1 MLSHDIILIKLKGK
15 KAKEYVLNYMARQ
28 MRITFKEIPKEEIV
42 LQEKGKKEIA
52 RHIFEQSLEQDFCSE
67 IEFEVTNEDK
77 LLKEKEAKKK
87 AIEEAEKKATENA
100 AKKAAGEAERKAAE
114 NAAKKAAEEAERKAT
129 EEATENTAKK
139 AAEEAER
146 KATEEVAEE
155 EERIV
160 AENATKKER
169 KTQQIK
175 GKKKDVLIV
184 INALKPR
191 KISTRYVADALGI
204 KYSEAKKELEEL
216 VTMGFAEREK
226 LSRKNLKF
234 YISKK
239 GERKASKFKVDVSKI
254 IKGEKQLEEYKKEL
268 EKAEK
273 TNPEE
278 ASETKTVI
286 TEKPELE
293 IAKKE
298 EPETTEKPEPE
309 IAKKEEPETTEK
321 PEPEIAKKEEPE
333 ATEKPEPEITKKEE
347 PEATEK
353 PEPEITK
360 KEEPEATEKTELEIA
375 EKEEAERRQTEET
388 KQILKLFY
396 KTQSHNKVLREIFKQ
411 ERFDVEHVRNK
422 LLFEE
427 KDILPEIIKKLNN
440 EAISYDKLSETEGK
454 YNVDPTWRV
463 FALNRLGIERRFNV
477 SPSQEVIQKL
487 LAKGLIYKNAEGI
500 YEIMK

>member
-1 MLSHDIILIKLKGK
+1 
-15 KAKEYVLNYMARQ
+15 MARQ

-129 EEATENTAKK
+129 EEAAENAAKK

-160 AENATKKER
+160 AQNATKKER
-169 KTQQIK
+169 KNTQRIQ
-175 GKKKDVLIV
+175 GTKKDVLIV

-191 KISTRYVADALGI
+191 KISTRHVADVLGI

-254 IKGEKQLEEYKKEL
+254 IKGEKQLEEYKKKL

-286 TEKPELE
+286 TEKPEL
-293 IAKKE
+293 
-298 EPETTEKPEPE
+298 E

-411 ERFDVEHVRNK
+411 ERFDVEYVRNK

-463 FALNRLGIERRFNV
+463 FALNRLGIERRLNV

-487 LAKGLIYKNAEGI
+487 LAKGLIYKNAEGM

>member
-129 EEATENTAKK
+129 EEAAENAAKK

-146 KATEEVAEE
+146 KATEEAAENAAKKAAEE
-155 EERIV
+155 AERKT

-309 IAKKEEPETTEK
+309 IAKKEEPE
-321 PEPEIAKKEEPE
+321 

-360 KEEPEATEKTELEIA
+360 K
-375 EKEEAERRQTEET
+375 RRTGG
-388 KQILKLFY
+388 
-396 KTQSHNKVLREIFKQ
+396 NRE
-411 ERFDVEHVRNK
+411 
-422 LLFEE
+422 
-427 KDILPEIIKKLNN
+427 
-440 EAISYDKLSETEGK
+440 
-454 YNVDPTWRV
+454 
-463 FALNRLGIERRFNV
+463 NRAGN
-477 SPSQEVIQKL
+477 S
-487 LAKGLIYKNAEGI
+487 
-500 YEIMK
+500 

>member
-1 MLSHDIILIKLKGK
+1 MLSHDVILIKLKGK

-28 MRITFKEIPKEEIV
+28 MKITFKEIPKEEIV

-114 NAAKKAAEEAERKAT
+114 NAAKKAAEEA
-129 EEATENTAKK
+129 AKK

-146 KATEEVAEE
+146 KT
-155 EERIV
+155 

-298 EPETTEKPEPE
+298 EPETTEKPELE
-309 IAKKEEPETTEK
+309 IA
-321 PEPEIAKKEEPE
+321 
-333 ATEKPEPEITKKEE
+333 KKEE

-396 KTQSHNKVLREIFKQ
+396 KTQSHNKVLREVFKQ
-411 ERFDVEHVRNK
+411 ERFDVEYVRNK

-487 LAKGLIYKNAEGI
+487 LAKGLIYKNAEGM

>member
-160 AENATKKER
+160 AQNATKKER
-169 KTQQIK
+169 KNTQRIQ
-175 GKKKDVLIV
+175 GTKKDVLIV

-353 PEPEITK
+353 
-360 KEEPEATEKTELEIA
+360 TELEIA

>member
-100 AKKAAGEAERKAAE
+100 AKKAAEEAERKATEEAAENAAEEAERKATEEAAE
-114 NAAKKAAEEAERKAT
+114 NAAKKAAEEAERKT
-129 EEATENTAKK
+129 
-139 AAEEAER
+139 AEEAER
-146 KATEEVAEE
+146 KT
-155 EERIV
+155 

-309 IAKKEEPETTEK
+309 IAKKEEPE
-321 PEPEIAKKEEPE
+321 
-333 ATEKPEPEITKKEE
+333 ATEKPEPEM
-347 PEATEK
+347 A
-353 PEPEITK
+353 K

-411 ERFDVEHVRNK
+411 ERFDVEYVRNK

-487 LAKGLIYKNAEGI
+487 LAKGLIYKNAEGM

>member
-160 AENATKKER
+160 AQNATKKER
-169 KTQQIK
+169 KNTQRIQ
-175 GKKKDVLIV
+175 GTKKDVLIV

-286 TEKPELE
+286 TEKPE
-293 IAKKE
+293 
-298 EPETTEKPEPE
+298 
-309 IAKKEEPETTEK
+309 
-321 PEPEIAKKEEPE
+321 PEIAKKEEPE
-333 ATEKPEPEITKKEE
+333 ATEKLEPEITKKEE

-388 KQILKLFY
+388 KQILKQFY

>member
-129 EEATENTAKK
+129 EEAAENAAKK

-146 KATEEVAEE
+146 KT
-155 EERIV
+155 

-298 EPETTEKPEPE
+298 EPEATEKPEPE
-309 IAKKEEPETTEK
+309 IA
-321 PEPEIAKKEEPE
+321 
-333 ATEKPEPEITKKEE
+333 KKEE

-411 ERFDVEHVRNK
+411 ERFDVEYVRNK

-463 FALNRLGIERRFNV
+463 FALNRLGIERRFNI

>member
-160 AENATKKER
+160 AQNATKKER
-169 KTQQIK
+169 KNTQRIQ
-175 GKKKDVLIV
+175 GTKKDVLIV

-268 EKAEK
+268 KKAEK

-309 IAKKEEPETTEK
+309 IA
-321 PEPEIAKKEEPE
+321 
-333 ATEKPEPEITKKEE
+333 KKEE

-411 ERFDVEHVRNK
+411 ERFDVEYVRNK

-463 FALNRLGIERRFNV
+463 FALNRLGIERRFNI

>member
-160 AENATKKER
+160 AQNATKKER
-169 KTQQIK
+169 KNTQRIQ
-175 GKKKDVLIV
+175 GTKKDVLIV

-273 TNPEE
+273 TNTEE

-286 TEKPELE
+286 TEKPE
-293 IAKKE
+293 
-298 EPETTEKPEPE
+298 PE
-309 IAKKEEPETTEK
+309 IA
-321 PEPEIAKKEEPE
+321 
-333 ATEKPEPEITKKEE
+333 KKEE

-388 KQILKLFY
+388 KQILKQFY

>member
-87 AIEEAEKKATENA
+87 AAEEAEKKATENA

-129 EEATENTAKK
+129 EEAAENAAKK

-160 AENATKKER
+160 AQNATKKER
-169 KTQQIK
+169 KNTQRIQ
-175 GKKKDVLIV
+175 GTKKDVLIV

-191 KISTRYVADALGI
+191 KISTRHVADVLGI

-254 IKGEKQLEEYKKEL
+254 IKGEKQLEEYKKKL

-286 TEKPELE
+286 TEKPEL
-293 IAKKE
+293 
-298 EPETTEKPEPE
+298 E

-411 ERFDVEHVRNK
+411 ERFDVEYVRNK

-463 FALNRLGIERRFNV
+463 FALNRLGIERRLNV

-487 LAKGLIYKNAEGI
+487 LAKGLIYKNAEGM

>member
-129 EEATENTAKK
+129 EEAAENAAKK

-146 KATEEVAEE
+146 KT
-155 EERIV
+155 

-309 IAKKEEPETTEK
+309 IAKKEEPEATEK
-321 PEPEIAKKEEPE
+321 PEPEIA
-333 ATEKPEPEITKKEE
+333 KKEE

-411 ERFDVEHVRNK
+411 ERFDVEYVRNK

-463 FALNRLGIERRFNV
+463 FALNRLGIERRFNI

>member
-129 EEATENTAKK
+129 EEAAENAAKK

-146 KATEEVAEE
+146 KT
-155 EERIV
+155 

-309 IAKKEEPETTEK
+309 IAKKEEPE
-321 PEPEIAKKEEPE
+321 
-333 ATEKPEPEITKKEE
+333 
-347 PEATEK
+347 ATEK

-411 ERFDVEHVRNK
+411 ERFDVEYVRNK

-487 LAKGLIYKNAEGI
+487 LAKGLIYKNAEGM

>member
-129 EEATENTAKK
+129 EE
-139 AAEEAER
+139 
-146 KATEEVAEE
+146 VAEE

-160 AENATKKER
+160 AQNATKKER
-169 KTQQIK
+169 KNTQRIQ
-175 GKKKDVLIV
+175 GTKKDVLIV

-309 IAKKEEPETTEK
+309 IAKKEEPE
-321 PEPEIAKKEEPE
+321 
-333 ATEKPEPEITKKEE
+333 
-347 PEATEK
+347 ATEK

-396 KTQSHNKVLREIFKQ
+396 KTQSHNKVLREVFKQ
-411 ERFDVEHVRNK
+411 ERFDVEYVRSK

-427 KDILPEIIKKLNN
+427 KDIFPKIIKTLDN
-440 EAISYDKLSETEGK
+440 EAIIYDKLSETEGK

-463 FALNRLGIERRFNV
+463 FALNRLGIERRLNV

>member
-129 EEATENTAKK
+129 EEVAENAAKK

-146 KATEEVAEE
+146 KATEEAAENAAKKAAEE
-155 EERIV
+155 AERKT

-353 PEPEITK
+353 
-360 KEEPEATEKTELEIA
+360 TELEIA

-411 ERFDVEHVRNK
+411 ERFDVEYVRNK

-487 LAKGLIYKNAEGI
+487 LAKGLIYKNAEGM

>member
-160 AENATKKER
+160 AQNATKKER
-169 KTQQIK
+169 KNTQRIQ
-175 GKKKDVLIV
+175 GTKKDVLIV

-286 TEKPELE
+286 TEKPE
-293 IAKKE
+293 
-298 EPETTEKPEPE
+298 PE
-309 IAKKEEPETTEK
+309 IA
-321 PEPEIAKKEEPE
+321 
-333 ATEKPEPEITKKEE
+333 KKEE

-388 KQILKLFY
+388 KQILKQFY

>member
-129 EEATENTAKK
+129 EEAAENAAKK

-146 KATEEVAEE
+146 KT
-155 EERIV
+155 

-309 IAKKEEPETTEK
+309 IAKKEEPE
-321 PEPEIAKKEEPE
+321 
-333 ATEKPEPEITKKEE
+333 
-347 PEATEK
+347 ATEK

-396 KTQSHNKVLREIFKQ
+396 KTQSHNKVLREVFKQ
-411 ERFDVEHVRNK
+411 ERFDVEYVRSK

-427 KDILPEIIKKLNN
+427 KDIFPKIIKTLDN
-440 EAISYDKLSETEGK
+440 EAIIYDKLSETEGK

-463 FALNRLGIERRFNV
+463 FALNRLGIERRFNI

>member
-129 EEATENTAKK
+129 EEAAENAAKK

-160 AENATKKER
+160 AQNATKKER
-169 KTQQIK
+169 KNTQRIQ
-175 GKKKDVLIV
+175 GTKKDVLIV

-191 KISTRYVADALGI
+191 KISTRHVADALGI

-239 GERKASKFKVDVSKI
+239 GERKASKFKVDVSKR
-254 IKGEKQLEEYKKEL
+254 IKGEKQLEEYKKKL

-309 IAKKEEPETTEK
+309 IA
-321 PEPEIAKKEEPE
+321 
-333 ATEKPEPEITKKEE
+333 KKEE

-411 ERFDVEHVRNK
+411 ERFDVEYVRNK

-463 FALNRLGIERRFNV
+463 FALNRLGIERRLNV

-487 LAKGLIYKNAEGI
+487 LAKGLIYKNAEGM

>member
-28 MRITFKEIPKEEIV
+28 MKITFKEIPKEEIV

-114 NAAKKAAEEAERKAT
+114 NAAKKAAEEAERKAA
-129 EEATENTAKK
+129 EEAAKK

-160 AENATKKER
+160 AQNATKKER
-169 KTQQIK
+169 KNTQRIQ
-175 GKKKDVLIV
+175 GTKKDVLIV

-191 KISTRYVADALGI
+191 KISTRHVADVLGI

-254 IKGEKQLEEYKKEL
+254 IKGEKQLEEYKKKL

-309 IAKKEEPETTEK
+309 IA
-321 PEPEIAKKEEPE
+321 
-333 ATEKPEPEITKKEE
+333 KKEE

-411 ERFDVEHVRNK
+411 ERFDVEYVRNK

-463 FALNRLGIERRFNV
+463 FALNRLGIERRLNV

-487 LAKGLIYKNAEGI
+487 LAKGLIYKNAEGM

>member
-129 EEATENTAKK
+129 DEAAENAAKK

-160 AENATKKER
+160 AQNATKKER
-169 KTQQIK
+169 KNTQRIQ
-175 GKKKDVLIV
+175 GTKKDVLIV

-286 TEKPELE
+286 TEKPE
-293 IAKKE
+293 
-298 EPETTEKPEPE
+298 PE
-309 IAKKEEPETTEK
+309 IA
-321 PEPEIAKKEEPE
+321 
-333 ATEKPEPEITKKEE
+333 KKEE

-388 KQILKLFY
+388 KQILKQFY

>member
-1 MLSHDIILIKLKGK
+1 MLSHDVILIKLKGK

-28 MRITFKEIPKEEIV
+28 MKITFKEIPKEEIV

-114 NAAKKAAEEAERKAT
+114 NAAKKAAEEA
-129 EEATENTAKK
+129 AKK

-146 KATEEVAEE
+146 KT
-155 EERIV
+155 

-298 EPETTEKPEPE
+298 EPETTEKPELE

-321 PEPEIAKKEEPE
+321 PELEIA
-333 ATEKPEPEITKKEE
+333 KKEE

-396 KTQSHNKVLREIFKQ
+396 KTRKIQCRSNMESLCIKPSWNRKKV
-411 ERFDVEHVRNK
+411 
-422 LLFEE
+422 
-427 KDILPEIIKKLNN
+427 
-440 EAISYDKLSETEGK
+440 
-454 YNVDPTWRV
+454 
-463 FALNRLGIERRFNV
+463 
-477 SPSQEVIQKL
+477 
-487 LAKGLIYKNAEGI
+487 
-500 YEIMK
+500 

>member
-129 EEATENTAKK
+129 EEAAENAAKK

-146 KATEEVAEE
+146 KT
-155 EERIV
+155 

-309 IAKKEEPETTEK
+309 IAKKEEPE
-321 PEPEIAKKEEPE
+321 
-333 ATEKPEPEITKKEE
+333 
-347 PEATEK
+347 ATEK

-411 ERFDVEHVRNK
+411 ERFDV
-422 LLFEE
+422 
-427 KDILPEIIKKLNN
+427 
-440 EAISYDKLSETEGK
+440 
-454 YNVDPTWRV
+454 
-463 FALNRLGIERRFNV
+463 
-477 SPSQEVIQKL
+477 
-487 LAKGLIYKNAEGI
+487 
-500 YEIMK
+500 

>member
-1 MLSHDIILIKLKGK
+1 M
-15 KAKEYVLNYMARQ
+15 
-28 MRITFKEIPKEEIV
+28 
-42 LQEKGKKEIA
+42 
-52 RHIFEQSLEQDFCSE
+52 
-67 IEFEVTNEDK
+67 TNEDK

-114 NAAKKAAEEAERKAT
+114 NAAKKAAEEAERKAA
-129 EEATENTAKK
+129 EEAAKK

-146 KATEEVAEE
+146 KT
-155 EERIV
+155 

-298 EPETTEKPEPE
+298 EPETTEKPELE
-309 IAKKEEPETTEK
+309 IA
-321 PEPEIAKKEEPE
+321 
-333 ATEKPEPEITKKEE
+333 KKEE

-396 KTQSHNKVLREIFKQ
+396 KTQSHNKVLREVFKQ
-411 ERFDVEHVRNK
+411 ERFDVEYVRNK

-487 LAKGLIYKNAEGI
+487 LAKGLIYKNAEGM

>member
-28 MRITFKEIPKEEIV
+28 MKITFKEIPKEEID

-114 NAAKKAAEEAERKAT
+114 NAAKKAAEEAERKAA
-129 EEATENTAKK
+129 EEAAKK

-146 KATEEVAEE
+146 KT
-155 EERIV
+155 

-298 EPETTEKPEPE
+298 EPETTEKPELE
-309 IAKKEEPETTEK
+309 IA
-321 PEPEIAKKEEPE
+321 
-333 ATEKPEPEITKKEE
+333 KKEE

-396 KTQSHNKVLREIFKQ
+396 KTQSHNKVLREVFKQ
-411 ERFDVEHVRNK
+411 ERFDVEYVRNK

-487 LAKGLIYKNAEGI
+487 LAKGLIYKNAEGM

>member
-67 IEFEVTNEDK
+67 IEFEVTNEEK

-100 AKKAAGEAERKAAE
+100 AKKAAEEAERKAAE
-114 NAAKKAAEEAERKAT
+114 EAAKKAAEEAERKT
-129 EEATENTAKK
+129 
-139 AAEEAER
+139 
-146 KATEEVAEE
+146 
-155 EERIV
+155 

-298 EPETTEKPEPE
+298 E
-309 IAKKEEPETTEK
+309 AETTEK

-353 PEPEITK
+353 PEPEMAK

-411 ERFDVEHVRNK
+411 ERFDVEYVRNK

-487 LAKGLIYKNAEGI
+487 LAKGLIYKNAEGM

>member
-129 EEATENTAKK
+129 EEAAENAAKK

-146 KATEEVAEE
+146 KT
-155 EERIV
+155 

-309 IAKKEEPETTEK
+309 IAKKEEPE
-321 PEPEIAKKEEPE
+321 
-333 ATEKPEPEITKKEE
+333 
-347 PEATEK
+347 ATEK

-411 ERFDVEHVRNK
+411 ERFDVEYVRNK

-463 FALNRLGIERRFNV
+463 FALNRLGIERRFNI

>member
-129 EEATENTAKK
+129 DEAAENAAKK
-139 AAEEAER
+139 ADEEAER
-146 KATEEVAEE
+146 KT
-155 EERIV
+155 

-239 GERKASKFKVDVSKI
+239 GERKASKC
-254 IKGEKQLEEYKKEL
+254 
-268 EKAEK
+268 
-273 TNPEE
+273 
-278 ASETKTVI
+278 
-286 TEKPELE
+286 TEP
-293 IAKKE
+293 
-298 EPETTEKPEPE
+298 
-309 IAKKEEPETTEK
+309 
-321 PEPEIAKKEEPE
+321 
-333 ATEKPEPEITKKEE
+333 
-347 PEATEK
+347 
-353 PEPEITK
+353 
-360 KEEPEATEKTELEIA
+360 
-375 EKEEAERRQTEET
+375 
-388 KQILKLFY
+388 
-396 KTQSHNKVLREIFKQ
+396 
-411 ERFDVEHVRNK
+411 
-422 LLFEE
+422 
-427 KDILPEIIKKLNN
+427 KKLD
-440 EAISYDKLSETEGK
+440 I
-454 YNVDPTWRV
+454 
-463 FALNRLGIERRFNV
+463 F
-477 SPSQEVIQKL
+477 
-487 LAKGLIYKNAEGI
+487 
-500 YEIMK
+500 

>member
-100 AKKAAGEAERKAAE
+100 AKKAAEEAERKATEEAAENAAEEAERKATEEAAE
-114 NAAKKAAEEAERKAT
+114 NAAKKAAEEAERKT
-129 EEATENTAKK
+129 
-139 AAEEAER
+139 AEEAER
-146 KATEEVAEE
+146 KT
-155 EERIV
+155 

-309 IAKKEEPETTEK
+309 IAKKEEPE
-321 PEPEIAKKEEPE
+321 

-353 PEPEITK
+353 PEPEMAK

-411 ERFDVEHVRNK
+411 ERFDVEYVRNK

-487 LAKGLIYKNAEGI
+487 LAKGLIYKNAEGM

>member
-129 EEATENTAKK
+129 EEAAENAAKK

-160 AENATKKER
+160 AQNATKKER
-169 KTQQIK
+169 KNTQRIQ
-175 GKKKDVLIV
+175 GTKKDVLIV

-191 KISTRYVADALGI
+191 KISTRHVADALGI

-239 GERKASKFKVDVSKI
+239 GERKASKFKVDVSKR
-254 IKGEKQLEEYKKEL
+254 IKGEKQLEEYKKKL

-286 TEKPELE
+286 TEKPEL
-293 IAKKE
+293 
-298 EPETTEKPEPE
+298 E

-411 ERFDVEHVRNK
+411 ERFDVEYVRNK

-463 FALNRLGIERRFNV
+463 FALNRLGIERRLNV

-487 LAKGLIYKNAEGI
+487 LAKGLIYKNAEGM

>member
-129 EEATENTAKK
+129 EEAAENAAKK

-160 AENATKKER
+160 AQNATKKER
-169 KTQQIK
+169 KNTQRIQ
-175 GKKKDVLIV
+175 GTKKDVLIV

-191 KISTRYVADALGI
+191 KISTRHVADVLGI

-254 IKGEKQLEEYKKEL
+254 IKGEKQLEEYKKKL

-309 IAKKEEPETTEK
+309 IA
-321 PEPEIAKKEEPE
+321 
-333 ATEKPEPEITKKEE
+333 KKEE

-411 ERFDVEHVRNK
+411 ERFDVEYVRNK

-463 FALNRLGIERRFNV
+463 FALNRLGIERRLNV

-487 LAKGLIYKNAEGI
+487 LAKGLIYKNAEGM

>member
-129 EEATENTAKK
+129 EEAAENAAKK

-146 KATEEVAEE
+146 KT
-155 EERIV
+155 

-309 IAKKEEPETTEK
+309 I
-321 PEPEIAKKEEPE
+321 
-333 ATEKPEPEITKKEE
+333 TKKEE

-411 ERFDVEHVRNK
+411 ERFDVEYVRNK

-463 FALNRLGIERRFNV
+463 FALNRLGIERRFNI

>member
-1 MLSHDIILIKLKGK
+1 MEIDDIILIKLKGE
-15 KAKEYVLNYMARQ
+15 KAKKYVLNSMVREIG
-28 MRITFKEIPKEEIV
+28 ITFRKIPKEEIV
-42 LQEKGKKEIA
+42 LQEKGKKEMA
-52 RHIFEQSLEQDFCSE
+52 TQIFEQSLEQDFCNE

-129 EEATENTAKK
+129 EEAAENAAKK

-146 KATEEVAEE
+146 KT
-155 EERIV
+155 

-309 IAKKEEPETTEK
+309 IAKKEEPE
-321 PEPEIAKKEEPE
+321 
-333 ATEKPEPEITKKEE
+333 
-347 PEATEK
+347 ATEK

-411 ERFDVEHVRNK
+411 ERFDVEYVRNK

-463 FALNRLGIERRFNV
+463 FALNRLGIERRFNI

>member
-42 LQEKGKKEIA
+42 LKEKGKKEIA

-77 LLKEKEAKKK
+77 LLKEKETKKK
-87 AIEEAEKKATENA
+87 VVEEAEKK
-100 AKKAAGEAERKAAE
+100 
-114 NAAKKAAEEAERKAT
+114 
-129 EEATENTAKK
+129 ATENTAKK

-160 AENATKKER
+160 AQNATKKER
-169 KTQQIK
+169 KNTQRIQ
-175 GKKKDVLIV
+175 GTKKDVLIV

-309 IAKKEEPETTEK
+309 I
-321 PEPEIAKKEEPE
+321 
-333 ATEKPEPEITKKEE
+333 
-347 PEATEK
+347 
-353 PEPEITK
+353 TK

-411 ERFDVEHVRNK
+411 ERFDVEYVRNK

-463 FALNRLGIERRFNV
+463 FALKRLGIERRFNI

>member
-1 MLSHDIILIKLKGK
+1 MEIDDIILIKLKGE
-15 KAKEYVLNYMARQ
+15 KAKKYVLNSMVREIG
-28 MRITFKEIPKEEIV
+28 ITFRKIPKEEIV
-42 LQEKGKKEIA
+42 LQEKGKKEISTY
-52 RHIFEQSLEQDFCSE
+52 IFEQSLEQDFCSE

-100 AKKAAGEAERKAAE
+100 AKKAAEEE
-114 NAAKKAAEEAERKAT
+114 EKK
-129 EEATENTAKK
+129 ATENTAKK

-160 AENATKKER
+160 AQNATKKER
-169 KTQQIK
+169 KNTQRIQ
-175 GKKKDVLIV
+175 GTKKDVLIV

-309 IAKKEEPETTEK
+309 IAKKEEPE
-321 PEPEIAKKEEPE
+321 
-333 ATEKPEPEITKKEE
+333 
-347 PEATEK
+347 ATEK

-396 KTQSHNKVLREIFKQ
+396 KTQSHNKVLREVFKQ
-411 ERFDVEHVRNK
+411 ERFDVEYVRSK

-427 KDILPEIIKKLNN
+427 KDIFPKIIKTLDN
-440 EAISYDKLSETEGK
+440 EAIIYDKLSETEGK

-463 FALNRLGIERRFNV
+463 FALNRLGIERRLNV

>member
-129 EEATENTAKK
+129 EEAAKNAAKK

-146 KATEEVAEE
+146 KATEEAAENAAKKAAEE
-155 EERIV
+155 AERKT

-309 IAKKEEPETTEK
+309 IAKKEEPE
-321 PEPEIAKKEEPE
+321 
-333 ATEKPEPEITKKEE
+333 
-347 PEATEK
+347 ATEK

-396 KTQSHNKVLREIFKQ
+396 KTQSHNKVLREVFKQ
-411 ERFDVEHVRNK
+411 ERFDVEYVRSK

-427 KDILPEIIKKLNN
+427 KDIFPKIIKTLDN
-440 EAISYDKLSETEGK
+440 EAIIYDKLSETEGK

-463 FALNRLGIERRFNV
+463 FALNRLGIERRFNI

>member
-1 MLSHDIILIKLKGK
+1 
-15 KAKEYVLNYMARQ
+15 MARQ

-87 AIEEAEKKATENA
+87 AIEETEKKATENA

-129 EEATENTAKK
+129 EE
-139 AAEEAER
+139 
-146 KATEEVAEE
+146 VAEE

-160 AENATKKER
+160 AQNATKKER
-169 KTQQIK
+169 KNTQRIQ
-175 GKKKDVLIV
+175 GTKKDVLIV

-191 KISTRYVADALGI
+191 KISTRHVADVLGI

-254 IKGEKQLEEYKKEL
+254 IKGEKQLEEYKKKL

-309 IAKKEEPETTEK
+309 IA
-321 PEPEIAKKEEPE
+321 
-333 ATEKPEPEITKKEE
+333 KKEE

-411 ERFDVEHVRNK
+411 ERFDVEYVRNK

-463 FALNRLGIERRFNV
+463 FALNRLGIERRLNV

-487 LAKGLIYKNAEGI
+487 LAKGLIYKNAEGM

>member
-129 EEATENTAKK
+129 EEAAENAAKK

-146 KATEEVAEE
+146 KT
-155 EERIV
+155 

-309 IAKKEEPETTEK
+309 IAKKEEPE
-321 PEPEIAKKEEPE
+321 
-333 ATEKPEPEITKKEE
+333 
-347 PEATEK
+347 ATEK

-411 ERFDVEHVRNK
+411 ERFDVEYVRTK

>member
-129 EEATENTAKK
+129 EEAAENAAKK

-146 KATEEVAEE
+146 KT
-155 EERIV
+155 

-309 IAKKEEPETTEK
+309 IAKKEEPE
-321 PEPEIAKKEEPE
+321 
-333 ATEKPEPEITKKEE
+333 
-347 PEATEK
+347 
-353 PEPEITK
+353 
-360 KEEPEATEKTELEIA
+360 ATEKTELEIA

-411 ERFDVEHVRNK
+411 ERFDVEYVRNK

-463 FALNRLGIERRFNV
+463 FALNRLGIERRFNI